1 MQGKAGTYRM
11 FNRSKTESGY
21 TLLEL
26 VYVVSIIS
34 ILLALFIPQLLTQRT
49 RLVMAEASR
58 KLRTIGSVMTDY
70 ALSSQTGNYADF
82 QELKDA
88 HLIQREVTA
97 DSLIHDYS
105 LEVTTTAANL
115 TGTPRYTIIAYP
127 RPERSYGR
135 LSTFAITEDNV
146 VRVYKPG
153 PGVIFSDPSTWPPIL

>member
-1 MQGKAGTYRM
+1 MY
-11 FNRSKTESGY
+11 NRSKKESGY

-34 ILLALFIPQLLTQRT
+34 ILLALLVPQLLTQRT
-49 RLVMAEASR
+49 RLVMAEAQR

-70 ALSSQTGNYADF
+70 ALSNQTGNYADF

-88 HLIQREVTA
+88 HLIQRQVSA
-97 DSLIHDYS
+97 DNLIHDYS
-105 LEVTTTAANL
+105 LHVTTSDVGAI
-115 TGTPRYTIIAYP
+115 GTPRYTIIAYP

-153 PGVIFSDPSTWPPIL
+153 PGVMLSDPSTWPPIL